1 MCVCVCVCVCLCVC
15 VFVIVCVCVCVC
27 VWVWV
32 CVCICSSIQSYVLVP
47 PTRWWCKIVS
57 THIHTTYEYNIVSP
71 KTIYPLH
78 TYNIHYVHTLLYYVV
93 VGGLLFTLN
102 FKLKATQTLI
112 THNNATTNCT
122 RQT

>member
-1 MCVCVCVCVCLCVC
+1 M
-15 VFVIVCVCVCVC
+15 FVIVC
-27 VWVWV
+27 VWV

-47 PTRWWCKIVS
+47 PTRWWYKIVS

-71 KTIYPLH
+71 KTIYP
-78 TYNIHYVHTLLYYVV
+78 YNIHYVHTLLYYLVA
-93 VGGLLFTLN
+93 GGLLFTLN
-102 FKLKATQTLI
+102 SKLKATQTLI